1 MRWPTP
7 APASFGAFNPPQETL
22 LPQALWDSVWETID
36 ALKDYVYRSAHTE
49 PLRQRH
55 DWIEKFTGLYAAL
68 WWVPIGHTPSVDEA
82 KKRLAHLDKHGS
94 TQFAFTFKKIFQPY
108 DEFEESIDRVT
119 S

>member
-1 MRWPTP
+1 
-7 APASFGAFNPPQETL
+7 
-22 LPQALWDSVWETID
+22 
-36 ALKDYVYRSAHTE
+36 
-49 PLRQRH
+49 
-55 DWIEKFTGLYAAL
+55 L

-94 TQFAFTFKKIFQPY
+94 TQFAFTFKTIFQPY